1 MTAPRAAGKPK
12 SVRSP
17 RAEAEPESPG
27 DQYVS
32 SLARVAL
39 DGQILG
45 QDRALETL
53 AKSLGS
59 GHFPHAWIFYGP
71 RGTGK
76 CTAALRVAAVIVDP
90 LSGDAQRTKCVANL
104 HTPSATFL
112 RAGTHPDVRIIRA
125 ELAGSSA
132 DRELRDRKQNNIPV
146 ALLREHM
153 IGGVSSGGARIDA
166 AVYRSSVMGAGKVF
180 IIDEAE
186 RLETDG
192 QNVLLKTLEE
202 PPPGTVIILVTNSL
216 DRLLPTVRSRCQT
229 LGFFPLAEAQ
239 MNGWLD
245 ANLGEVNGAA
255 REFIQMYA
263 AGSPGAA
270 VTAVALG
277 LQSLHAD
284 LLPMIDQLE
293 RGEFP
298 LAMSD
303 RMNDFAAEVAEAAVK
318 RNENASKEA
327 ANRRAT
333 AVMFSV
339 IGAEV
344 QLRMRA
350 SSTSVAK
357 LEYWAKVPD
366 IIADAERNLQ
376 ANVNQKLVLADFV
389 AQWSSLSGSSAAMPA
404 GKSAG
409 KSS

>member
-1 MTAPRAAGKPK
+1 MTTPRAAGKTQ
-12 SVRSP
+12 SARVP
-17 RAEAEPESPG
+17 RRETELESPG
-27 DQYVS
+27 DPYVS

-45 QDRALETL
+45 QDRALNTL
-53 AKSLGS
+53 AKSLVS
-59 GHFPHAWIFYGP
+59 GHFPHAWIFHGP

-76 CTAALRVAAVIVDP
+76 CTAALRVAAVVVDP
-90 LSGDAQRTKCVANL
+90 LSGDAQRAKCAANA
-104 HTPSATFL
+104 HTPSATLL
-112 RAGTHPDVRIIRA
+112 RVGTHPDVRVIRA

-153 IGGVSSGGARIDA
+153 IGGVTSGGARIDA

-229 LGFFPLAEAQ
+229 LGFFPLTESQ
-239 MNGWLD
+239 MGGWLD
-245 ANLGEVNGAA
+245 ANLGEINGAA
-255 REFIQMYA
+255 REFVQMYA

-270 VTAVALG
+270 VTAVTLG
-277 LQSLHAD
+277 LQTLHAD
-284 LLPMIDQLE
+284 LLPMINQLE
-293 RGEFP
+293 KGVFP
-298 LAMSD
+298 FSMGD
-303 RMNDFAAEVAEAAVK
+303 RMNDFASEVAEAAVK

-333 AVMFSV
+333 GVMFSV

-344 QLRMRA
+344 LRRMRA
-350 SSTSVAK
+350 CSSSPDK

-366 IIADAERNLQ
+366 VIAEAERNLQ

-389 AQWSSLSGSSAAMPA
+389 AQWSSLSRKSLIKPA
-404 GKSAG
+404 GKSI
-409 KSS
+409 

>member
-1 MTAPRAAGKPK
+1 MTAPRAGGSTRPARVARGELPL
-12 SVRSP
+12 
-17 RAEAEPESPG
+17 ESPG
-27 DQYVS
+27 DPSMS
-32 SLARVAL
+32 SLARIAV

-45 QDRALETL
+45 QDRALNML
-53 AKSLGS
+53 GKALGS
-59 GHFPHAWIFYGP
+59 GHFPHALIFHGP
-71 RGTGK
+71 SGTGK
-76 CTAALRVAAVIVDP
+76 CTVALRAAAVVVDP
-90 LSGDAQRTKCVANL
+90 LSGDAQRTKCAPRSD
-104 HTPSATFL
+104 TPSAKFL

-125 ELAGSSA
+125 DLAGSSA

-153 IGGVSSGGARIDA
+153 IGGVSGGGARIDA

-186 RLETDG
+186 RLEADG

-229 LGFFPLAEAQ
+229 VGFFPLADST
-239 MNGWLD
+239 MDGWLD
-245 ANLGEVNGAA
+245 ANLGEVTGAA
-255 REFIQMYA
+255 RQFVRMYA

-277 LQSLHAD
+277 LQSLHAE
-284 LLPMIDQLE
+284 LTPMIDQLE

-298 LAMSD
+298 LAMSE

-333 AVMFSV
+333 GVVFSV

-344 QLRMRA
+344 VRRMRA
-350 SSTSVAK
+350 STSSLSK
-357 LEYWAKVPD
+357 LEYWSQVPE

-389 AQWSSLSGSSAAMPA
+389 AQWSSLAQKLSGTSA
-404 GKSAG
+404 
-409 KSS
+409 